1 MPQERITLTL
11 GPLSSSLTS
20 HATHL
25 SLTTSTI
32 SSPYDPS
39 KFLRLVDD
47 KNVLRIRGVIVD
59 EKGSFIDYTTPEENL
74 EDTSSAW
81 TGATSIFDMTDNESM
96 NANALRSSL
105 MPQTTNPGSFFDLK
119 PAQPEKSIPSK
130 GREVDWD
137 AYMEED
143 TNPQIQEEESTQQL
157 GDWNDFESA
166 LESCGGISGIKS
178 WISYHP
184 IPSPLYVPMPTFN
197 LVRDGK
203 DSVFSCT
210 EVEEV
215 EESVRKLLEECDSV
229 SEIDLNITHD
239 DKNYYWLG
247 MSSKILQFISEETR
261 RSYITTTV
269 SCGKLEN
276 EEEEVVGEIMRENRR
291 DVRRAVNVGVGLNGV
306 REFSDV
312 IIPVDYSKCEEM
324 LQSSQ
329 SQNVGEIN
337 CVSKPRLIKTNIFTA
352 GAVAGLVIDSAFSST
367 NLKTNHAG
375 GGVTVAG
382 AGISGDGGEINA
394 TRMGKSEMGNVV
406 KPSYRH
412 KIVELEGGWISGREF
427 KNIIKGEGEGEDERI
442 RGGVKEGDRE
452 YTIKKLLKPLG
463 GIDGGEEGKFF
474 GISGAAR

>member
-1 MPQERITLTL
+1 MRSKLNIEENVQRMNV
-11 GPLSSSLTS
+11 TS
-20 HATHL
+20 
-25 SLTTSTI
+25 
-32 SSPYDPS
+32 YDLVAS
-39 KFLRLVDD
+39 FNRFSRNLRLRELV
-47 KNVLRIRGVIVD
+47 
-59 EKGSFIDYTTPEENL
+59 S
-74 EDTSSAW
+74 
-81 TGATSIFDMTDNESM
+81 
-96 NANALRSSL
+96 
-105 MPQTTNPGSFFDLK
+105 TN
-119 PAQPEKSIPSK
+119 
-130 GREVDWD
+130 
-137 AYMEED
+137 
-143 TNPQIQEEESTQQL
+143 
-157 GDWNDFESA
+157 
-166 LESCGGISGIKS
+166 
-178 WISYHP
+178 
-184 IPSPLYVPMPTFN
+184 
-197 LVRDGK
+197 
-203 DSVFSCT
+203 
-210 EVEEV
+210 
-215 EESVRKLLEECDSV
+215 SV

-312 IIPVDYSKCEEM
+312 IIPVDYSKCEVRTIRSSLKDTGRLINALILAHKFVHLRLRALETLSYGDRALSAIQNSNVSRQYSQPLLLATRPSQEM

-329 SQNVGEIN
+329 TQNVGEIN

-367 NLKTNHAG
+367 NLKTNHTG

-427 KNIIKGEGEGEDERI
+427 KNIIKGEGEGGDERI
-442 RGGVKEGDRE
+442 RGGVKEGERE